1 VGLGL
6 EKAQKNI
13 ILVAEQQE
21 IDFAG
26 PLTSKDLATAATHEI
41 TFYPFGQTKTSSTI
55 NSYFRYFGACL
66 SSKTYGEVEV

>member
-13 ILVAEQQE
+13 IAEQQE

-26 PLTSKDLATAATHEI
+26 PLNSRDLVVAATHEI
-41 TFYPFGQTKTSSTI
+41 SFYPFGQKKTSSTT
-55 NSYFRYFGACL
+55 NPYFGYFGAGL
-66 SSKTYGEVEV
+66 SNKTYGGVEV